1 MSDEAQATAGI
12 SPELR
17 AFIYSCFD
25 AVEQVELLVL
35 LHRSEEPCTARSAA
49 QASGLS
55 DASSRHHLETLAA
68 CGLLQVAV
76 GEETTYRFAPKRV
89 ELRTYADA
97 LAVAYARS
105 RTEVVRLVVTNPLR
119 SARRI
124 AGAFT
129 FRERP

>member
-1 MSDEAQATAGI
+1 MSDEAQASAI

-35 LHRSEEPCTARSAA
+35 LQRSAA
-49 QASGLS
+49 ALTAHATGQSCGMS
-55 DASSRHHLETLAA
+55 DASARHHLETLAA
-68 CGLLQVAV
+68 RGLLQIAV
-76 GEETTYRFAPKRV
+76 GEETTYRFAPKRA

-97 LAVAYARS
+97 LVVAYGRS
-105 RTEVVRLVVTNPLR
+105 RTAVMRLIVTNPLR

-129 FRERP
+129 FRERK

>member
-1 MSDEAQATAGI
+1 MSDEAQASAAI

-35 LHRSEEPCTARSAA
+35 LHRSDEPCTAHAAA
-49 QASGLS
+49 QASGLG
-55 DASSRHHLETLAA
+55 DAAARHHLETLAA
-68 CGLLQVAV
+68 CGLLQVLV
-76 GEETTYRFAPKRV
+76 GDETTYRFAPKRT
-89 ELRTYADA
+89 ELQTYADA
-97 LAVAYARS
+97 LVVAYGRS
-105 RTEVVRLVVTNPLR
+105 RTAIVRLVVTNPLR

-124 AGAFT
+124 AGALT